1 MRFHPKTQ
9 PAPDSFVPPTDNFT
23 GMFEFNPLKRTCN
36 HFMYRQQQRIEFL
49 DSIRGLAALFVLLGH
64 SVGAFEWPALF
75 SAPRNWPFISILF
88 DGKAAVAMFF
98 ILSGYV
104 LSKPYVKTEDAPP
117 PRAIFLPTF
126 YLRRFIRI
134 WLPWFFVF
142 IISLLAQRFLFSH
155 FATQPVIS
163 EWLNGFWHSNP
174 TVPDFLRQCL
184 FSLHDATRQLLPQDW
199 SLGVELKGSALIPLF
214 VICARQ
220 KYQIFNFLLAVLLVI
235 FTHMGGCY
243 VAFIIGVLVAQY
255 DFQWNTL
262 VSRLG
267 RRARMA
273 IFLGGLVLYQGSKAQ
288 DSWAICQGPIAS
300 QYGIIVTAI
309 GCAVILVSVLGS
321 QTLQRILNHRAIIFL
336 GRISFSVYL
345 LQFIIIL
352 CLLPPLVATLNQLG
366 ITQPWFLFLATM
378 IASVAA
384 TVGCAA
390 VMYRFIELPVIDFG
404 HWITKKIQKRFQ
416 K

>member
-9 PAPDSFVPPTDNFT
+9 LAPGSFAPPTDYFT
-23 GMFEFNPLKRTCN
+23 RMFEFNPLKRTSN
-36 HFMYRQQQRIEFL
+36 FFMYRQQQRIEFL

-64 SVGAFEWPALF
+64 SIGAFEWPALF

-104 LSKPYVKTEDAPP
+104 LSKPYIASGTAPP
-117 PRAIFLPTF
+117 RKIFLPTF

-134 WLPWFFVF
+134 WSPWFFVF
-142 IISLLAQRFLFSH
+142 IISIVAQKFLFSS
-155 FATQPVIS
+155 FATRPAIS
-163 EWLNGFWHSNP
+163 EWLNGFWHFKLTAP
-174 TVPDFLRQCL
+174 EFLHQCIFL
-184 FSLHDATRQLLPQDW
+184 LHDATRQLLPQDW

-220 KYQIFNFLLAVLLVI
+220 KYQVFNFLLAVLLMI

-255 DFQWNTL
+255 DSEWYTI
-262 VSRLG
+262 VPRLG
-267 RRARMA
+267 RRFRMV

-288 DSWAICQGPIAS
+288 DIWAIGQGPIAS
-300 QYGIIVTAI
+300 QYGVIVTAI
-309 GCAVILVSVLGS
+309 GSAVILVSVLGS
-321 QTLQRILNHRAIIFL
+321 QTLQRILNHRAIAFL
-336 GRISFSVYL
+336 GRISYSVYL

-352 CLLPPLVATLNQLG
+352 CLLPRMMATLNQLG
-366 ITQPWFLFLATM
+366 ITHPLFLFLATM

-384 TVGCAA
+384 TIGCAA
-390 VMYRFIELPVIDFG
+390 IMHRFIELPVIDFG